1 MMRAMEVVVLR
12 SFVAAAKIDEMYLER
27 VRKLIVI
34 VESFTTEATY
44 RQFHTDV
51 QRLKASGLP
60 QQEAMMKLLGKYTV

>member
-1 MMRAMEVVVLR
+1 MMRAMEVLVLR
-12 SFVAAAKIDEMYLER
+12 SFVTAAKIDEMYLER

-51 QRLKASGLP
+51 QQLKASGLS
-60 QQEAMMKLLGKYTV
+60 QQEAMMKLLGKYTN